1 MIKIKNLSY
10 KNILNDLNLHI
21 KKDQSLCI
29 MGSSGSGKTTLLR
42 LICGFI
48 APSGGEIFI
57 DKKLASIKRKII
69 LEPKDREI
77 GMVFQDLALW
87 NHMSVGENI
96 TFGLRMKKLPKDL
109 IDKKL
114 NEILYRIQMSGFK
127 DRKIE
132 ELSGGQKQRVA
143 LARTLIVKPK
153 ILLLDEPLSSLDMK
167 LKDEMISLINEFK
180 KEFDITIVYVTHSL
194 YEARK
199 ISSDIVDLANLSTKK
214 E

>member
-21 KKDQSLCI
+21 KKKQSLCI
-29 MGSSGSGKTTLLR
+29 MGSSGSGKTTVLR

-96 TFGLRMKKLPKDL
+96 TFGLRMKKLPKNL

-114 NEILYRIQMSGFK
+114 KEILDRIQMSGFE

-132 ELSGGQKQRVA
+132 ELSGGQRQRVA

-194 YEARK
+194 YEAKK
-199 ISSDIVDLANLSTKK
+199 ISSDIVDLANLNT
-214 E
+214 

>member
-1 MIKIKNLSY
+1 MIRIENLSY
-10 KNILNDLNLHI
+10 KNVINDLNLHI

-48 APSGGEIFI
+48 APSAGKIFI
-57 DKKLASIKRKII
+57 DNKLASSKTKII
-69 LEPKDREI
+69 LDPKDREI

-96 TFGLRMKKLPKDL
+96 AFGLKMKKLPKDL

-114 NEILYRIQMSGFK
+114 NEILDRIQMSGFQN
-127 DRKIE
+127 RKIE
-132 ELSGGQKQRVA
+132 ELSGGQRQRVA
-143 LARTLIVKPK
+143 LARTLIVQPK
-153 ILLLDEPLSSLDMK
+153 ILLLDEPLSNLDMK
-167 LKDEMISLINEFK
+167 LKDEMIALINEFK
-180 KEFDITIVYVTHSL
+180 KEFNITMVYVTHSL

-199 ISSDIVDLANLSTKK
+199 ISDVTIQLSSL
-214 E
+214 EV

>member
-132 ELSGGQKQRVA
+132 ELSGGQRQRVA

>member
-21 KKDQSLCI
+21 KKKQSLCI
-29 MGSSGSGKTTLLR
+29 MGSSGSGKTTVLR

-48 APSGGEIFI
+48 APSDGEIFI
-57 DKKLASIKRKII
+57 DNQLASIKRKII

-96 TFGLRMKKLPKDL
+96 TFGLRMKKLPKNL

-114 NEILYRIQMSGFK
+114 KEILDRIQMSGFE

-132 ELSGGQKQRVA
+132 ELSGGQRQRVA

-194 YEARK
+194 YEAKK
-199 ISSDIVDLANLSTKK
+199 ISSDIVDLANLNTKK

>member
-29 MGSSGSGKTTLLR
+29 MGSSGSGKTTVLR

-114 NEILYRIQMSGFK
+114 NEILDRIQMSGFK

-132 ELSGGQKQRVA
+132 ELSGGQRQRVA

-194 YEARK
+194 YEAKK
-199 ISSDIVDLANLSTKK
+199 ISSDIVDLANLNTKK